1 MVRSAVSLRVPMY
14 RHFTPYLCAA
24 VLLFGKQTDFF
35 LPSFLLTLLL
45 LAYSYGFN
53 NKNLWPSEEKGL
65 SAYSVFNENQEELLG
80 TLNAGR
86 IDRELRG
93 GGIAQAPHAAAAA
106 AAQHKRPAQHSWGK
120 GNKLS

>member
-1 MVRSAVSLRVPMY
+1 MKKTR
-14 RHFTPYLCAA
+14 
-24 VLLFGKQTDFF
+24 
-35 LPSFLLTLLL
+35 
-45 LAYSYGFN
+45 
-53 NKNLWPSEEKGL
+53 KNSCYQNQPLKRRKKNGEEEKGL